1 MDYFIRLRLH
11 RACQLLD
18 TTELSIAQ
26 IAARVGYDDSFYFSR
41 HFKAV
46 HGMTPSQYRKLG
58 KG

>member
-18 TTELSIAQ
+18 GTDQTIRQ
-26 IAARVGYDDSFYFSR
+26 IAMQVGYADPLYFSR
-41 HFKAV
+41 TFRAIHDV
-46 HGMTPSQYRKLG
+46 SPSEYRTRS